1 MSKPASKTL
10 IGAFVLGALA
20 LAVIAVVVFGSG
32 KFFTKKIVYVM
43 FFEGSVKGLN
53 IGSPV
58 VFRGVKI
65 GSVKDIELK
74 FDAKD
79 LSILIP
85 VYTEFDPSKLTSISN
100 VAGSNRYVEQLV
112 EKGLRAQLQLQSMVT
127 GQLMINLDFF
137 PERRARFVGTGKR
150 YPEIPTVP
158 SPLDELLK
166 TAQELPLKDLFDKV
180 LKSIEGV
187 EKVISSPKV
196 ASSLD
201 ALNESLKESRA
212 ILGKIDGQ
220 IGPVLEN
227 IKSTSDSIRQIAI
240 KAEPVP
246 AQTDKALVAAQ
257 AALKQAENTL
267 AAVEEIVSD
276 RSILARETGEAMEE
290 VWSAARSV
298 RTLSDYLHRHP
309 EALLSG
315 KRAEKGE

>member
-10 IGAFVLGALA
+10 IGAFVVGALA

-43 FFEGSVKGLN
+43 FFEGSVKGLSV
-53 IGSPV
+53 GSPV

-65 GSVKDIELK
+65 GTVKDIEIK

-85 VYTEFDPSKLTSISN
+85 VYTEFDPSKLTYISN
-100 VAGSNRYVEQLV
+100 ATGNNRYVEQLV

-127 GQLMINLDFF
+127 GQLMINIDFF
-137 PERRARFVGTGKR
+137 PDRPARFVGSDKR
-150 YPEIPTVP
+150 YAEIPTVQ

-166 TAQELPLKDLFDKV
+166 TAQELPLKDLFDKMV
-180 LKSIEGV
+180 KSIEGV

-196 ASSLD
+196 GSSLD
-201 ALNESLKESRA
+201 ALNESLKDTRK
-212 ILGKIDGQ
+212 ILGKIDQQ

-227 IKSTSDSIRQIAI
+227 IKNTSDSIRQIAI

-246 AQTDKALVAAQ
+246 AQADKALVAAQ

-267 AAVEEIVSD
+267 VAVEEIVSD
-276 RSILARETGEAMEE
+276 KSILARETGEALQEIS
-290 VWSAARSV
+290 SAARSV
-298 RTLSDYLHRHP
+298 RSLSDYLQRHP
-309 EALLSG
+309 EALLKG
-315 KRAEKGE
+315 KRTEKGD

>member
-1 MSKPASKTL
+1 MSKQASTTL
-10 IGAFVLGALA
+10 IGAFVIGALA
-20 LAVIAVVVFGSG
+20 IAVTAVMVFGSG
-32 KFFTKKIVYVM
+32 KVFSKKIVYVM

-53 IGSPV
+53 VGSPV

-79 LSILIP
+79 LAILIP
-85 VYTEFDPSKLTSISN
+85 VYTEFDPSKLTSISDA
-100 VAGSNRYVEQLV
+100 AGSSRYVEQLV

-137 PERRARFVGTGKR
+137 PDKPAKFVGTGKR

-166 TAQELPLKDLFDKV
+166 TAQELPLRDLFDKV

-196 ASSLD
+196 TSSLD
-201 ALNESLKESRA
+201 ALNESLKDSRK
-212 ILGKIDGQ
+212 ILAKIEQQ
-220 IGPVLEN
+220 IDPVLEN

-240 KAEPVP
+240 KAEAVP
-246 AQTDKALVAAQ
+246 AQTDRTLIAAQ

-267 AAVEEIVSD
+267 AAVEEVVSD

-309 EALLSG
+309 EALISG
-315 KRAEKGE
+315 KRTEKGE